1 MKVKL
6 KCFTIS
12 AVVYGPLFIQFT
24 RPPREEPRRGVREG
38 EGAGE
43 GEGRAGSVNL
53 GLEKKHRWVGRSDA
67 GEKKLEDG
75 WNCMARGDEM
85 SLPPGFVK
93 LFVLHVGSKGV
104 VCEG

>member
-53 GLEKKHRWVGRSDA
+53 GSEKNTGGWVDPA
-67 GEKKLEDG
+67 PVKKIEDG
-75 WNCMARGDEM
+75 WNGMARGRRNE
-85 SLPPGFVK
+85 SA
-93 LFVLHVGSKGV
+93 SKF
-104 VCEG
+104 CQIFRLTCRL

>member
-43 GEGRAGSVNL
+43 GEGRTGSVNL
-53 GLEKKHRWVGRSDA
+53 GSEKNTGGWVDPTPV
-67 GEKKLEDG
+67 KK
-75 WNCMARGDEM
+75 
-85 SLPPGFVK
+85 K
-93 LFVLHVGSKGV
+93 
-104 VCEG
+104 